1 MKELFCYTKI
11 IPLYVSLCKDIQ
23 SDLNHSLI
31 VHIYMLKHVKV
42 LKFVRKN
49 EIETVIRLTAEKQK
63 VIILHH
69 FTSVNGRKNI

>member
-31 VHIYMLKHVKV
+31 VHIYILKHVKV
-42 LKFVRKN
+42 FKMLEKMKLK
-49 EIETVIRLTAEKQK
+49 L
-63 VIILHH
+63 
-69 FTSVNGRKNI
+69 S